1 MAGGKHSRIVTSWT
15 DFDRKIRETA
25 NVKETSLAEKGHS
38 AELNKRGVKSYFEE
52 KFGIPDSR
60 TGQLVRVPFEEQ
72 EFPVVGPFED
82 IRLTTSFQNGRERGK
97 FLVNNGYTE
106 EMYLTVFIPDF
117 EKNYDKSKHR

>member
-1 MAGGKHSRIVTSWT
+1 MAGGKYSKIVSSWRN
-15 DFDRKIRETA
+15 FDKTL
-25 NVKETSLAEKGHS
+25 KETSNLRGNFVSEKEYS

-60 TGQLVRVPFEEQ
+60 TGQLVRVPLEEQ
-72 EFPVVGPFED
+72 ELPVVGPFED

-97 FLVNNGYTE
+97 FLAEHGYTE
-106 EMYLTVFIPDF
+106 EMYLTIFIPDF